1 MTVGRS
7 RAVALIGMR
16 GAMVDIEV
24 DFSASLPGIVII
36 GLPDTALGEARE
48 RVRSAAANSGC
59 PLPPKRITVNLSPA
73 ALPKHGSAFD
83 LGIALSALVAAG
95 KVLAESV
102 ASVVHI
108 GELGLDG
115 RLRSVPGV
123 LPAVLAARDAGA
135 DRIMV
140 PADCADEAGLVG
152 GVEIIAMQSLR
163 AAAEFH
169 GAVFDEPAPAI
180 VAAPEP
186 MIAASVNEH
195 HIAAVGAAGDLADVV
210 GNEEA
215 VEALLVAAAGGHHLF
230 MVGPPGAGKTMLA
243 SRLSGI
249 LPDLELDAA
258 IEVACV
264 RSLGALPVRGLP
276 TRPPF
281 ESPHHTA
288 SAVALVG
295 GGSGVI
301 RPGAISRAAH
311 GVLFLDEAPELS
323 RVALDALRQPLESG
337 VITVHR
343 AGAIATFPA
352 NAQLVMAANPCP
364 CGRQDDDAL
373 DCTCTPMARR
383 RYLGRL
389 SGPLLDRVDLQIR
402 VRRVTAAQ
410 MLLADDSARRRSSA
424 GAAARVAQARGA
436 AIERLA
442 GTGWRQ
448 NSQVSS
454 GWLTGDEAGGRRLPR
469 SATAPLDTAFD
480 RGSLSMRGYHR
491 LLRVGWSVADLA
503 GATVPTAEHFGMALI
518 FRSAMSA

>member
-1 MTVGRS
+1 MPVGRS

-16 GAMVDIEV
+16 GAIVDIEV

-48 RVRSAAANSGC
+48 RVRSAASNSGC

-95 KVLAESV
+95 TVLADSV
-102 ASVVHI
+102 ARVVHI

-135 DRIMV
+135 DRVMV
-140 PADCADEAGLVG
+140 PVACADEARLVSD
-152 GVEIIAMQSLR
+152 VEVIAMATLR

-169 GAVFDEPAPAI
+169 GAVFSQPAPLQI
-180 VAAPEP
+180 VEPPRLLASPPDGRAQPEP
-186 MIAASVNEH
+186 S
-195 HIAAVGAAGDLADVV
+195 AAGDLADVI

-243 SRLSGI
+243 SRLPGI
-249 LPDLELDAA
+249 LPDLDLDAA

-264 RSLGALPVRGLP
+264 RSLGALPVSSLP

-281 ESPHHTA
+281 EAPHHTA

-301 RPGAISRAAH
+301 RPGAISRAAN

-337 VITVHR
+337 SITVHR

-352 NAQLVMAANPCP
+352 NAQLVLAANPCP
-364 CGRQDDDAL
+364 CGRQDDEAMA
-373 DCTCTPMARR
+373 CTCTAMHRR

-410 MLLADDSARRRSSA
+410 MMLADDSANRRSSA
-424 GAAARVAQARGA
+424 VAAARVLDARGA

-442 GTGWRQ
+442 GTGWRS
-448 NSQVSS
+448 NAQVSS
-454 GWLTGDEAGGRRLPR
+454 GWLTGDELGGRRLPR
-469 SATAPLDTAFD
+469 STTAPLDRAFD
-480 RGSLSMRGYHR
+480 RGLLSMRAYHR

-503 GATVPTAEHFGMALI
+503 GATVPTAEHLGMALA
-518 FRSAMSA
+518 FRSAMSS